1 MSSTIEVSTLLQNW
15 TVRTA
20 GRGSWAALKVEAT
33 SVNVLLISP
42 LSELNGILIRFA
54 KAVRRSFKV
63 GGLLLRSFKGPV
75 QESGVTGRRGEKCS
89 W

>member
-1 MSSTIEVSTLLQNW
+1 VNQRTAKVEVSTLLQNW

-20 GRGSWAALKVEAT
+20 GRGSGAALKVEAT
-33 SVNVLLISP
+33 PVNVHLFSP

-63 GGLLLRSFKGPV
+63 GSDKV
-75 QESGVTGRRGEKCS
+75 C
-89 W
+89 